1 MFTGI
6 IERISEIKDVRKKG
20 SEYGLLTGNP
30 FGNEI
35 SVGDSVSVD
44 GTCLTVVEFNA
55 DSMFFF
61 VSKVTAEKTI
71 IADYKKGTPVNLERA
86 MKANGR
92 FDGHIV
98 QGHIDTRG
106 TVRSIRKAGEGV
118 EITIFFDPV
127 FSDLAVDRGSV
138 SVNGISLT
146 TAEVSSDS
154 FMISLIPE
162 TLKRTSFSKKLFQGQ
177 SVNIEFDIIG
187 KYIARLSGL
196 CDRNKNLETL
206 LGKL

>member
-6 IERISEIKDVRKKG
+6 IERIAEVREVRKNG
-20 SEYGLLTGNP
+20 AEHLLRTGNP

-35 SVGDSVSVD
+35 SEGDSVSVD
-44 GTCLTVVEFNA
+44 GTCLTVVEFNTE
-55 DSMFFF
+55 SILFF

-71 IADYKKGTPVNLERA
+71 LKDYKRGTVVNLERA
-86 MKANGR
+86 MRADGR

-98 QGHIDTRG
+98 QGHVDTSG
-106 TVRSIRKAGEGV
+106 IVRSVIKTGLGI
-118 EITIFFDPV
+118 EITVFFDSS
-127 FSDLAVDRGSV
+127 FSPLIADRGSV

-162 TLKRTSFSKKLFQGQ
+162 TLNRTSFSKKLSQGQ

-196 CDRNKNLETL
+196 RDRDKNLETL
-206 LGKL
+206 LRKL